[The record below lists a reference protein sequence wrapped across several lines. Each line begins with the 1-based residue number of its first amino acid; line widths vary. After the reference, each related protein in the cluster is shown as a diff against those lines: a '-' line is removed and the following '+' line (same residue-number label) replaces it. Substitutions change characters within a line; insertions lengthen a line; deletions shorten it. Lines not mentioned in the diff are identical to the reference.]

1 MKKQPGIKLLS
12 SAILIMISCLCSGQQ
27 SDIPKNIPVFK
38 LVLSDGKSYF
48 NSAQIEK
55 NKPLMLIYFD
65 PDCDHCRQF
74 AANLEKNITKFSQVQ
89 IIMICPSPNLYLLKK
104 FAVENKLSTY
114 ANVKIGTEGIYHPV
128 MNFYHVQITPF
139 TALYDSKGILITSYR
154 NMPLID
160 DLVARLK
167 K

>member
-1 MKKQPGIKLLS
+1 MKRQSNLKLLFV
-12 SAILIMISCLCSGQQ
+12 AILSIISWRSFSQQ
-27 SDIPKNIPVFK
+27 SNIPKNIPAFK
-38 LVLSDGKSYF
+38 LVLSDGKNYF

-65 PDCDHCRQF
+65 PDCDHCKQF
-74 AANLEKNITKFSQVQ
+74 AANLEKNIARFSNVQ
-89 IIMICPSPNLYLLKK
+89 IVMICASPNLYLLKK

-114 ANVKIGTEGIYHPV
+114 PNVKIGTEGIYHPV

-139 TALYDSKGILITSYR
+139 TAVYNSKAILVSSYR
-154 NMPLID
+154 NVPSIE
-160 DLVARLK
+160 DLVAHLK